1 MMKNRAIGT
10 ASGLVLLATLAFGSA
25 TFAQDDTV
33 GQVEQTLHD
42 DVVAAYEAVSS
53 RIGELEGTVG
63 DAASGAIETAKSDLE
78 GIGER
83 LTGAVDNVGNEASR
97 DYREIQHALEGIG
110 GNVDDVLHEVGHTLE
125 DAEHDA
131 LAAVQDGVADVSNS
145 IDHVIDGLP
154 F

>member
-25 TFAQDDTV
+25 TFAQDTV

-63 DAASGAIETAKSDLE
+63 DAASGAIDTAKSDLDA
-78 GIGER
+78 IGER
-83 LTGAVDNVGNEASR
+83 LNGAVDKVGNEASR

-125 DAEHDA
+125 GAEHDA
-131 LAAVQDGVADVSNS
+131 LAAVQDGVANVANS
-145 IDHVIDGLP
+145 IDHVIDSLP